1 MNKRIFFRQLKVQ
14 ITSFYLIASLMMV
27 LLMSSAYYYSA
38 SSIILEDTLDQ
49 TIYGVE
55 QSGNDL
61 ENYVIELKQI
71 AMFVSQ
77 NENIKSYLQT
87 GNEISKIE
95 AHQVIDQVLATNSS
109 IVSVVAIGKD
119 GDVVSNETEL
129 EMSVSN
135 DMMNESWYV
144 RAIDNQQMPA
154 LTSARLQ
161 EFTMDKDTWVIA
173 LSQEIFD
180 DDNNHLGVVL
190 LDIKYQV
197 IEGYL
202 DHLPLGE
209 AGFAF
214 IMDESKQV
222 VYHPDPNYFVDGEKK
237 SELISMVE
245 NSQGYDKEHNLLTH
259 HYIIPNTHWTL
270 VGVSSLDRLT
280 IVRRQ
285 LIEVLVVL
293 SGIILVVIISGSYF
307 IANRITRPIKELQ
320 SAMKG
325 FDTFETSINTSSGC
339 YEVESLSIEF
349 DKMLKE
355 IQRLLSE
362 IKENE
367 QYLRSYELNAL
378 YSQINPHFLYNTLD
392 TIVWMAE
399 FNDSEKV
406 IEVTKSL
413 AQFFRISLS
422 KGQEMITLEEEF
434 DHIKQYLFIQKQR
447 YDDQLNYTID
457 LPEDLIALKVP
468 KIILQPIVENAIYH
482 GIREKTTGGHISVS
496 CLKDD
501 LSLKLIVKDDGV
513 GYIEETKESKTIKL
527 GGVGIENVRK
537 RLSLVYGD
545 RSDIVIESKPNI
557 GTTVML
563 IIPLN

>member
-38 SSIILEDTLDQ
+38 SSIILEDTLEQ

-61 ENYVIELKQI
+61 DNYIIELKKI
-71 AMFVSQ
+71 AMYISQ
-77 NENIKSYLQT
+77 NDDIKSFLQT
-87 GNEISKIE
+87 GEKNSKIE
-95 AHQVIDQVLATNSS
+95 AHQVIDQALATNSS

-119 GDVVSNETEL
+119 GGVVSNETEL
-129 EMSVSN
+129 EMSVSS
-135 DMMNESWYV
+135 DMMKESWYV

-161 EFTMDKDTWVIA
+161 EFTMDKETWVIA

-180 DDNNHLGVVL
+180 DKNNHLGVVL

-222 VYHPDPNYFVDGEKK
+222 VYHPDPNYFINGDKK

-245 NSQGYDKEHNLLTH
+245 NSQGYDKENNLLTH
-259 HYIIPNTHWTL
+259 HYSIPNTHWTL
-270 VGVSSLDRLT
+270 VGVSSLDQLAL
-280 IVRRQ
+280 VRRQ
-285 LIEVLVVL
+285 LIEVLVLL
-293 SGIILVVIISGSYF
+293 SGIILVVVVGGSYF

-320 SAMKG
+320 SAMKD
-325 FDTFETSINTSSGC
+325 FDSFETSIKKSSGC
-339 YEVESLSIEF
+339 YEVESLSKEF

-367 QYLRSYELNAL
+367 RYLRTYELNAL

-399 FNDSEKV
+399 FNNSEKV

-434 DHIKQYLFIQKQR
+434 DHISQYLFIQKQR
-447 YDDQLNYTID
+447 YDDQLSYSID
-457 LPEDLIALKVP
+457 LPENLKSVKVP

-482 GIREKTTGGHISVS
+482 GIREKTSGGSITVSVQQDAS
-496 CLKDD
+496 T
-501 LSLKLIVKDDGV
+501 LKLIVQDDGV
-513 GYIEETKESKTIKL
+513 GFDEETKESKLVKL
-527 GGVGIENVRK
+527 GGVGIENVKK

-545 RSDIVIESKPNI
+545 RSDIVIDSKPNI
-557 GTTVML
+557 GTTVTL
-563 IIPLN
+563 IIPQN